1 MLNFK
6 SQFGVAQCCVTETNG
21 MRRPRNVRAIEA
33 TSDPGV
39 LELLTHLKRLWMNL
53 TNQKPILT
61 SADMDTE
68 IALTVGVHVEIM
80 QLVGPELPRQH
91 TEIVF
96 GAQRLWHRQ
105 DALVGRPSGACAQAG
120 RTTLNKS

>member
-1 MLNFK
+1 
-6 SQFGVAQCCVTETNG
+6 

-53 TNQKPILT
+53 TNQKAILT
-61 SADMDTE
+61 SADMNTE
-68 IALTVGVHVEIM
+68 IALTAGVHVEII

-96 GAQRLWHRQ
+96 GAQRLWHSQ

-120 RTTLNKS
+120 RTTLNES